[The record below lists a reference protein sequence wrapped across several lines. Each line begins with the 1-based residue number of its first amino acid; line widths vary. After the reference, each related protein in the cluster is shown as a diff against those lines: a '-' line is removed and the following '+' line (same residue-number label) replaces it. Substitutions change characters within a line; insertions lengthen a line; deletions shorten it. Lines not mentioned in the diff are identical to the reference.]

1 MVNGPKKNKMIFH
14 KKINKQQEMPPSP
27 QIIDN
32 TTESTVY
39 DRLYN
44 SRSSKERKRLE
55 DNK

>member
-1 MVNGPKKNKMIFH
+1 MPTPQ
-14 KKINKQQEMPPSP
+14 KIA
-27 QIIDN
+27 N
-32 TTESTVY
+32 TPESTVY